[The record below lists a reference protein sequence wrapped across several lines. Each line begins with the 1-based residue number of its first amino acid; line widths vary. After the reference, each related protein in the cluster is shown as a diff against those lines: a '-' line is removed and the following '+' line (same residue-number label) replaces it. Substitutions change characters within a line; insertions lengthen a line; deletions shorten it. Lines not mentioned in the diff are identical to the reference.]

1 MREGIRTNIK
11 RHALQYGSECVPFY
25 VGIKNRH
32 EGLTESV
39 RNGII
44 MLDDISRDIVAGGS

>member
-25 VGIKNRH
+25 VGTKNRP
-32 EGLTESV
+32 EGLTKSV
-39 RNGII
+39 GNGII
-44 MLDDISRDIVAGGS
+44 MLDDISRDIVVGGS